1 MAVYAIRRIMQILP
15 MLLVLTFLVFLGLE
29 LMPGDAVSYMVGP
42 DAAASMDPAQLEA
55 LRQSLGLNDPLM
67 VRYGSWLWGLVQGD
81 FGTSLTSGND
91 VSAILAV
98 KLAATLELSFA
109 ALIIS
114 TVLGITLGILS
125 ALTRGSLLDNGLT
138 VGGMLALSIPDFFFG
153 LVLIVTFGLNLGWF
167 PAGGRVSPGDVNWWD
182 HMDHL
187 LLPAL
192 ALGLA
197 MTAGVMR
204 YSRSSMLDVQ
214 SKAFMTTAKSKGMA
228 PTRMNIVHG
237 FRVALTPVMVLIGF
251 RLPTLISGS
260 VVIEQ
265 IFQWPGIGSEFLSAV
280 RGQDYPVIMAIALL
294 STTAVLLASLI
305 VDLLTA
311 VIDPR
316 VRLS

>member
-1 MAVYAIRRIMQILP
+1 MVAYSIRRIMQILP

-42 DAAASMDPAQLEA
+42 EAMASMDPVKLEE
-55 LRQSLGLNDPLM
+55 LRDSLGLNDPFV
-67 VRYGSWLWGLVQGD
+67 VRYGMWLWGIVQGD
-81 FGTSLTSGND
+81 FGTSLTSGTA
-91 VSAILAV
+91 VSDLIAV
-98 KLAATLELSFA
+98 RLSATLELSAA
-109 ALIIS
+109 ALLIS
-114 TVLGITLGILS
+114 TVIGVTLGIIS
-125 ALTRGSLLDNGLT
+125 ALRKGSLLDNGLT
-138 VGGMLALSIPDFFFG
+138 VAGMLALSIPDFFFG
-153 LVLIVTFGLNLGWF
+153 LVLIVIFGLNLGWL
-167 PAGGRVSPGDVNWWD
+167 PAGGRISPGDINWWD
-182 HMDHL
+182 HLDHL

-214 SKAFMTTAKSKGMA
+214 SKAFMMTAKSKGMTL
-228 PTRMNIVHG
+228 TRANLLHG

-265 IFQWPGIGSEFLSAV
+265 IFQWPGIGSEFLAAV

-294 STTAVLLASLI
+294 STTAVLLASLV